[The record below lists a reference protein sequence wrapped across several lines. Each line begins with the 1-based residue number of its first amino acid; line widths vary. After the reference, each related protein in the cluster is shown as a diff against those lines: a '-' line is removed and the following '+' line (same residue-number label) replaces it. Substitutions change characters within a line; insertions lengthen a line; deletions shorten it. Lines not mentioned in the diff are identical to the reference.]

1 MERGEARS
9 VDGPLEMD
17 MNLIWKDGSLDLS
30 RRLFLRGTGGGLLLG
45 SSLGLIAPAFAQGG
59 GGGAL
64 PDLPPS
70 RPTGRPNPQME
81 EEMPME
87 PGRRLGWAVV
97 GLGKFALN
105 QAIPALAESRS
116 SKLVALVS
124 GNRQKAEQVAARH
137 GVESRNLYDYSTFD
151 RIADNPEVD
160 VVYIILPN
168 ALHAEYAV
176 RAFKAGKHVFCEK
189 PMAVTVEECET
200 MIRAGQEAGRKLMIA
215 YRAQF
220 EPHNVEAIRMAR
232 AGEIGPVRFVTSDHG
247 RILDPTKDPAD
258 QWRMVK
264 SLAGGGSLYD
274 IGIYSLQAAR
284 YLTGEEPVEV
294 FGQIFS
300 QKDDPRFREV
310 EERVAFQLR
319 FPSGAMAN
327 LSSSYSTSSVKR
339 IQAFGEKGSLIIDP
353 GTEYE
358 GNKLTL
364 LTEKGRQEVK
374 VKEASQ
380 FAAEMD
386 HFSQSVMAN
395 KDPKTPGEE
404 GLRDIRIM
412 QAIYRSAQEGKPVSL
427 EATGSLR

>member
-1 MERGEARS
+1 MEIA
-9 VDGPLEMD
+9 V
-17 MNLIWKDGSLDLS
+17 NLFEKDGRLDLS

-45 SSLGLIAPAFAQGG
+45 SSLGLIGPAFAQGG
-59 GGGAL
+59 GGG
-64 PDLPPS
+64 PIPEPPPS
-70 RPTGRPNPQME
+70 RPTGRPVPEME
-81 EEMPME
+81 QEMPTE

-105 QAIPALAESRS
+105 QILPSFGESRS

-124 GNRQKAEQVAARH
+124 GNRQKAEQVASRY
-137 GVESRNLYDYSTFD
+137 GVESHNLYDYDTFD

-168 ALHAEYAV
+168 ALHAEYTV

-200 MIRAGQEAGRKLMIA
+200 MIRAGREAGRKLMVA

-220 EPHNVEAIRMAR
+220 EPHNVEAIRR
-232 AGEIGPVRFVTSDHG
+232 VRGGEVGPLRLVTSDHG
-247 RILDPTKDPAD
+247 RILDPKDPAD

-294 FGQIFS
+294 FGQIANT
-300 QKDDPRFREV
+300 KDDPRFREI
-310 EERVAFQLR
+310 EDRVVFQLR
-319 FPSGAMAN
+319 FPSGAVAN

-339 IQAFGEKGSLIIDP
+339 IQAFGEKGALILDP
-353 GTEYE
+353 ATEYE

-364 LTEKGRQEVK
+364 QTEKGRQEVK
-374 VKEASQ
+374 VKERSQ
-380 FAAEMD
+380 FSAEMD
-386 HFSQSVMAN
+386 HFSQSLMEN
-395 KDPKTPGEE
+395 RDPKTPGEE

-412 QAIYRSAQEGKPVSL
+412 QAIYQSAREGRPVSL
-427 EATGSLR
+427 EVTGSTR

>member
-1 MERGEARS
+1 MEIA
-9 VDGPLEMD
+9 
-17 MNLIWKDGSLDLS
+17 MNLFEKDGRLDLS

-45 SSLGLIAPAFAQGG
+45 SSLGLIGPAFAQGG
-59 GGGAL
+59 GGG
-64 PDLPPS
+64 PMPEPPPS
-70 RPTGRPNPQME
+70 RPTGRPVPEME
-81 EEMPME
+81 QEMPTE

-105 QAIPALAESRS
+105 QILPSFGESRS

-124 GNRQKAEQVAARH
+124 GNRQKAEQVASRY
-137 GVESRNLYDYSTFD
+137 GVEPRNLYDYDTFD

-168 ALHAEYAV
+168 ALHAEYTV

-189 PMAVTVEECET
+189 PMAVTAEECET
-200 MIRAGQEAGRKLMIA
+200 MIRAGREAGRKLMVA

-220 EPHNVEAIRMAR
+220 EPHNVEAIRR
-232 AGEIGPVRFVTSDHG
+232 VREGEVGPLRFVTSDHG
-247 RILDPTKDPAD
+247 RILDPKDPAD

-294 FGQIFS
+294 FGQIANT
-300 QKDDPRFREV
+300 KDDPRFREV
-310 EERVAFQLR
+310 EDRVVFQLQ
-319 FPSGAMAN
+319 FPSGAVAN

-339 IQAFGEKGSLIIDP
+339 IQAFGEKGSLILDP
-353 GTEYE
+353 ATEYE

-364 LTEKGRQEVK
+364 QTEKGRQEVK
-374 VKEASQ
+374 VKEQSQ

-386 HFSQSVMAN
+386 HFSQSVMGN
-395 KDPKTPGEE
+395 RDPKTPGEE

-412 QAIYRSAQEGKPVSL
+412 QAIYQSAREGRPVSM
-427 EATGSLR
+427 EATGSTR

>member
-1 MERGEARS
+1 MEI
-9 VDGPLEMD
+9 V
-17 MNLIWKDGSLDLS
+17 MNVFEKDGRLDLS

-45 SSLGLIAPAFAQGG
+45 SSLGLIEPSFAQGG
-59 GGGAL
+59 GAGQM
-64 PDLPPS
+64 PELPPS
-70 RPTGRPNPQME
+70 RPTGRPIPEME
-81 EEMPME
+81 QEMPVE

-105 QAIPALAESRS
+105 QILPSFGESRS

-124 GNRQKAEQVAARH
+124 GNRQKAEQVASRY
-137 GVESRNLYDYSTFD
+137 GVDTRNLYDYGTFD

-168 ALHAEYAV
+168 ALHAEYTV

-189 PMAVTVEECET
+189 PMAVTVDECET
-200 MIRAGQEAGRKLMIA
+200 MIRAGREVGRKLMVA

-220 EPHNVEAIRMAR
+220 EPHNAEAIRR
-232 AGEIGPVRFVTSDHG
+232 VREGEIGPLRLVTSDHG
-247 RILDPTKDPAD
+247 RILDPKDPAD

-294 FGQIFS
+294 FGQIANT
-300 QKDDPRFREV
+300 KDDPRFREV
-310 EERVAFQLR
+310 EDRVAFQLR
-319 FPSGAMAN
+319 FPSGAVAN
-327 LSSSYSTSSVKR
+327 LSSSYSTASVKR
-339 IQAFGEKGSLIIDP
+339 IQAFGEKGSLILDP
-353 GTEYE
+353 ATEYE

-364 LTEKGRQEVK
+364 QTEKGRQEVK

-386 HFSQSVMAN
+386 HFSQSVMDN
-395 KDPKTPGEE
+395 RNPKTPGEE
-404 GLRDIRIM
+404 GQRDVRIM
-412 QAIYRSAQEGKPVSL
+412 QAIYESAREGRPVSM
-427 EATGSLR
+427 EATGSTR

>member
-1 MERGEARS
+1 
-9 VDGPLEMD
+9 
-17 MNLIWKDGSLDLS
+17 MNVFEKDGRLDLS

-45 SSLGLIAPAFAQGG
+45 SSLGLIGPAFAQSGG
-59 GGGAL
+59 GGQMLEA
-64 PDLPPS
+64 PPS
-70 RPTGRPNPQME
+70 RPTGRPIPEME
-81 EEMPME
+81 QEMPVE

-105 QAIPALAESRS
+105 QILPSFGESRS

-124 GNRQKAEQVAARH
+124 GNRQKAEQVAARY
-137 GVESRNLYDYSTFD
+137 GVDSRNLYDYQTFD
-151 RIADNPEVD
+151 RLADIPEVD

-168 ALHAEYAV
+168 ALHAEYTA

-200 MIRAGQEAGRKLMIA
+200 MIRAGREAGRKLMVA

-220 EPHNVEAIRMAR
+220 EPHNVEAIRR
-232 AGEIGPVRFVTSDHG
+232 VREGEIGPLRLVTSDHG
-247 RILDPTKDPAD
+247 RILDPKDPAD

-294 FGQIFS
+294 FGQIANT
-300 QKDDPRFREV
+300 KDDPRFREV
-310 EERVAFQLR
+310 EDRVAFQVR
-319 FPSGAMAN
+319 FPSGAVAN
-327 LSSSYSTSSVKR
+327 LSSSYSTASVKR
-339 IQAFGEKGSLIIDP
+339 SQAFGEKGSLILDP
-353 GTEYE
+353 ATEYE

-364 LTEKGRQEVK
+364 QTEKGRQEVK
-374 VKEASQ
+374 VKEQSQ

-386 HFSQSVMAN
+386 HFSQSVMN
-395 KDPKTPGEE
+395 NQEPKTPGEE
-404 GLRDIRIM
+404 GLRDVRIM
-412 QAIYRSAQEGKPVSL
+412 QAVYRAAEEGKTVSL
-427 EATGSLR
+427 ETTGSTAR

>member
-1 MERGEARS
+1 MEI
-9 VDGPLEMD
+9 V
-17 MNLIWKDGSLDLS
+17 MNVFEKDGRLDLS

-45 SSLGLIAPAFAQGG
+45 SSLGLIGPAFAQGG
-59 GGGAL
+59 GAGQM
-64 PDLPPS
+64 PELPPS
-70 RPTGRPNPQME
+70 RSTGRPIPEME
-81 EEMPME
+81 QEMPVE

-105 QAIPALAESRS
+105 QILPSFGESRS

-124 GNRQKAEQVAARH
+124 GNRQKAEQVASRY
-137 GVESRNLYDYSTFD
+137 GVDTRNLYDYGTFD

-168 ALHAEYAV
+168 ALHAEYTV

-200 MIRAGQEAGRKLMIA
+200 MIRAGREAGRKLMVA

-220 EPHNVEAIRMAR
+220 EPHNAEAIRR
-232 AGEIGPVRFVTSDHG
+232 VREGEIGPLRLVTSDHG
-247 RILDPTKDPAD
+247 RILDPKDPAD

-294 FGQIFS
+294 FGQIANT
-300 QKDDPRFREV
+300 KDDPRFREV
-310 EERVAFQLR
+310 EDRVAFQLR
-319 FPSGAMAN
+319 FPSGAVAN

-339 IQAFGEKGSLIIDP
+339 IQVFGEKGSLILDP
-353 GTEYE
+353 ATEYE

-364 LTEKGRQEVK
+364 QTEKGRQEVK

-386 HFSQSVMAN
+386 HFSQSVMDN
-395 KDPKTPGEE
+395 RNPRTPGEE
-404 GLRDIRIM
+404 GLRDVRIM
-412 QAIYRSAQEGKPVSL
+412 QAIYESAREGRPVSM
-427 EATGSLR
+427 EATGSTR